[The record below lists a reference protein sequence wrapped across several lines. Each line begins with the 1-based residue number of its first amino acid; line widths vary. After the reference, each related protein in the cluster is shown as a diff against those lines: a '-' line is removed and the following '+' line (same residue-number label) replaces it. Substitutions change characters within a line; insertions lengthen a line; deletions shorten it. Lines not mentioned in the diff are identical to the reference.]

1 MPDTGSAMGTGRH
14 TGELTAGSIG
24 YGGED
29 TPELGALLA
38 NTTFPLPI
46 LQARRN
52 ASFGSTSEPPHL
64 LQSHRVSQK
73 PLGRWYNL

>member
-14 TGELTAGSIG
+14 TGELAAGCIG

-52 ASFGSTSEPPHL
+52 ASFGSMSELFP
-64 LQSHRVSQK
+64 VGG
-73 PLGRWYNL
+73 PLGTLMWVDRI